1 MRRKKKTEFS
11 NSAIMNRFSYDLY
24 LNKLSEIAMTSF
36 EWTGLPETVDPR
48 FLELILYTE
57 GKILFFRDEIIGPL
71 TLQFSAAGSLDFYHN
86 PIRRRAIA
94 DNGYTNELNQDNSV
108 IIYNN
113 YMRTPSAIDM
123 EYYAMRLWDYDNI
136 IAVNAN
142 AQKTPVLVQANEE
155 QRLTVQNVYKEYD
168 GNAPVIFGD
177 KNLDLNC
184 LKVLKTDAPFVA
196 DKLYNLKMKL
206 WDEALTTL
214 GVNFNIEKKERL
226 ITDEVKDAQGAT
238 NAMKNTRL
246 KARKEAC
253 EQINRMFNLNID
265 CKPALD
271 PEIRAPFEDIE
282 GAKNV

>member
-1 MRRKKKTEFS
+1 MRRKKKTDFS

-36 EWTGLPETVDPR
+36 EWSGLPETIDPR

-71 TLQFSAAGSLDFYHN
+71 TLQFSAAGSLDFYRN

-238 NAMKNTRL
+238 NAMRNTRL

-253 EQINRMFNLNID
+253 EQINRMFDLNID
-265 CKPALD
+265 CKPDLD

-282 GAKNV
+282 GAENV